1 MVCQG
6 VLAPAGHQAH
16 QRSCVASADSTGVNW
31 PAEYRTAEIQWS
43 DETPWNW
50 RNEIEAVGSAEPG
63 LHMAKMTL
71 FVRRERPALG
81 RSSCSVASLALRWCC
96 RSGGWWLARGEWL
109 GLGLVL
115 LGAVAGPA
123 QDAAA
128 QANIRQVDAQ
138 VNLPYAV
145 QFGFGSYDVGG
156 LSVNVFRVP
165 VKHTFKLEDAWRLVL
180 TGYLGYG
187 HFSFET
193 SVFGPKITASE
204 DFAFVLPQAE
214 LQIPLRR
221 WWTVKPYVAAGLGR
235 TFNASAAIEGPPG
248 GEFHV
253 EEGFV
258 FLYAAGISNL
268 FEFQVHDFF
277 LSVGTRLAGAGDAG
291 QSTST
296 NYGTLQNG
304 LEVRHPLGF
313 PVKDLEPDVGV
324 SFIYYHF
331 FPSAKFSLPGG
342 SPLEVSNQFEFGM
355 DVGSLKPIT
364 LWIFEI
370 EKPRIG
376 VSYRFGDGLTGVRV
390 QFGFPF

>member
-1 MVCQG
+1 
-6 VLAPAGHQAH
+6 
-16 QRSCVASADSTGVNW
+16 
-31 PAEYRTAEIQWS
+31 
-43 DETPWNW
+43 
-50 RNEIEAVGSAEPG
+50 
-63 LHMAKMTL
+63 MAKLNL
-71 FVRRERPALG
+71 FVRHERPALW
-81 RSSCSVASLALRWCC
+81 RWSCSVASLALRW
-96 RSGGWWLARGEWL
+96 RGPRLARGGWL
-109 GLGLVL
+109 GFGLVL
-115 LGAVAGPA
+115 LGAVAGPV

-128 QANIRQVDAQ
+128 QQLDVH

-156 LSVNVFRVP
+156 LSVNVFRFP
-165 VKHTFKLEDAWRLVL
+165 VKHTVELEPKEDAWRLVL
-180 TGYLGYG
+180 TSNLGYG

-214 LQIPLRR
+214 LQVPLRP
-221 WWTVKPYVAAGLGR
+221 WWTVKPYVAGGLGR

-268 FEFQVHDFF
+268 FEFQVRDFF

-291 QSTST
+291 QSRST

-304 LEVRHPLGF
+304 LEVRRPLGF
-313 PVKDLEPDVGV
+313 TVKDIEPDVGV
-324 SFIYYHF
+324 SFIYYYF

-342 SPLEVSNQFEFGM
+342 SPLEVSNQFEFGI
-355 DVGSLKPIT
+355 DVGSPKPIT
-364 LWIFEI
+364 LWILEI

-376 VSYRFGDGLTGVRV
+376 VSYRFGDNLTGVRATL
-390 QFGFPF
+390 GFPF